1 MSTVDERGWVL
12 AVHGGASEGPMRLS
26 NERLEVS
33 SRGLT
38 VALDRG
44 AEVLADQGSAV
55 DAVVE
60 AVKVLEDDPL
70 FNAGRGSVLTAA
82 GTVETD
88 AGVADGNLR
97 RAGAVAAC
105 RGVRNP
111 VEAARAVMERTEHVL
126 LAGQAVAEMAAQW
139 GLETEAE
146 EWFVTARALAQHRRL
161 QQAAGPSSTDTVGAV
176 ARDRRGHLAAA
187 TSTGGRLGKLPG
199 RVGDSPLVGAGIW
212 ADDSTCAV
220 SATGRGEAFILAA
233 FAHEVDALVRLSG
246 LDIGGACERA
256 LELVSAR
263 GGLGGCVAVDAAG
276 TLVLPFTGP
285 GMFRGWT
292 DSSGRM
298 FTAVLPDG

>member
-1 MSTVDERGWVL
+1 MSSVDERRWIL
-12 AVHGGASEGPMRLS
+12 AVHGGASESPLRLTD
-26 NERLEVS
+26 ERREAS
-33 SRGLT
+33 EQGLAA
-38 VALDRG
+38 ALG
-44 AEVLADQGSAV
+44 VGGEVLEREGTAV
-55 DAVVE
+55 EAVVR

-70 FNAGRGSVLTAA
+70 FNAGRGSVLTAT

-111 VEAARAVMERTEHVL
+111 VEAARVVMERTEHVL
-126 LAGQAVAEMAAQW
+126 LVGEAVAELAARW
-139 GLETEAE
+139 GLEREAD
-146 EWFVTARALAQHRRL
+146 EWFITPRALEQHRRA
-161 QQAAGPSSTDTVGAV
+161 QARAPSGGETVGAV
-176 ARDRRGHLAAA
+176 ARDARGHLASAA
-187 TSTGGRLGKLPG
+187 STGGRPGKLPG

-220 SATGRGEAFILAA
+220 SATGRGEAFVLAA

-246 LDIGGACERA
+246 LDIGAACDRA
-256 LELVSAR
+256 LDVVSAR

-276 TLVLPFTGP
+276 RLVMPFTGA